1 MNETICCITSK
12 WKTVNNEWEM
22 MTVTFFKLYTVY
34 NKKIGQFFFHTY
46 FLTGLKKDTS
56 VLLNVLNIWTS

>member
-1 MNETICCITSK
+1 MNEKICYITNK

-22 MTVTFFKLYTVY
+22 MTVTFFKLYIVY

-56 VLLNVLNIWTS
+56 VL

>member
-1 MNETICCITSK
+1 
-12 WKTVNNEWEM
+12 M

-46 FLTGLKKDTS
+46 FLTVLKKDTS
-56 VLLNVLNIWTS
+56 VLLKVLNI